1 MPTVYAEGTSLLLT
15 PHLPPPPR
23 PVNPQERP
31 YDILPPLCLQ
41 VGKLVD
47 DAWYGRGEEGAWRT
61 VFGHESF
68 YEAWPACTPF
78 LTWLVNSVLGA
89 RSSITIVSQLHTGKR
104 PSQLFL
110 VQTNCSPDLI
120 VVKIYDPYFFD
131 PGEAILMTPVN
142 YTCNLYETEVSVYRY
157 LERQHHLRLP
167 VPKHYGSFESRLS
180 DRPVYVLLMQ
190 YIPGI
195 TLCEPPRDQEEKRR
209 ILVSAIRADWELL
222 RAGVRQGDNA
232 ERNYILRNNGT
243 VVMVDFG
250 VVYLLHKDR

>member
-1 MPTVYAEGTSLLLT
+1 MTIYEIVSTAMSTIVVVTLLAILMTKRDPAEFIAWVVACCDRVASAVYRQSSAPAPWFCDNMQTVYAEGTSLLLT
-15 PHLPPPPR
+15 PHLPRPPR
-23 PVNPQERP
+23 PVNPRERP

-61 VFGHESF
+61 VFGRESF

-78 LTWLVNSVLGA
+78 LTRLVNSVLGA

-110 VQTNCSPDLI
+110 VRTNCSPDLI
-120 VVKIYDPYFFD
+120 VAKIYDPYFFD
-131 PGEAILMTPVN
+131 PGEAILTHPVN
-142 YTCNLYETEVSVYRY
+142 YTRKLYETEVSVYRY

-167 VPKHYGSFESRLS
+167 VPKYYGSFESRLS
-180 DRPVYVLLMQ
+180 SRPVYVLLMQ

-195 TLCEPPRDQEEKRR
+195 TL
-209 ILVSAIRADWELL
+209 
-222 RAGVRQGDNA
+222 
-232 ERNYILRNNGT
+232 
-243 VVMVDFG
+243 
-250 VVYLLHKDR
+250 